1 MNIRSEKNIGGK
13 KNITLKDFYYRKY
26 RYPEFSENISKYIR
40 SGSKM
45 DLNNSIRR
53 FILLGDI

>member
-1 MNIRSEKNIGGK
+1 MNIRSEKNIGAK

-26 RYPEFSENISKYIR
+26 GYPEFFENISKYIR
-40 SGSKM
+40 SGFKM